1 MDMSTFLQYDI
12 SIYAM
17 LYLGMLFVL
26 IMVRKE
32 IYSVSSKLILHII
45 GVNLLTLLFELLAW
59 VVDGME
65 GNLYYIL
72 SYTFNTLLFVSVGF
86 IVAYWMSYVD
96 YVIYHSKE
104 RIVKHHYY
112 MWVALVTTV
121 FALVNLFVPIL
132 FEVTSENFYVR
143 GRFYN
148 MYFFLFVLLF
158 VFNLVKTLYQQNVE
172 DKANVLWSI
181 FIFLGLVLFA
191 GVLQSMYYGLILV
204 WPVMAL
210 ATSIVYIFLE
220 TTTNNRDYVTKL
232 YTRVKSD
239 QYMRHLM
246 DDGKSFAVV
255 MIDLD
260 DYKNINDTY
269 GHVMGDQVIRIFAKI
284 LDRLFSKDGMVSR
297 FGGDEFLIVLEEV
310 NKAYLE
316 EKKIAI
322 QRQVKEEISKLPLR
336 ELRFSY
342 GYSFDQSGKTVEELI
357 IEADDFMYQNKAEN
371 KNYKRRKTD

>member
-1 MDMSTFLQYDI
+1 MGTFLQYDI

-45 GVNLLTLLFELLAW
+45 GVNLLTLFFELMSW
-59 VVDGME
+59 VFDGVE

-104 RIVKHHYY
+104 RLVKRYHY
-112 MWVALVTTV
+112 MWVAVVTTV

-132 FEVTSENFYVR
+132 FEVTSENLYVR

-148 MYFFLFVLLF
+148 VYFFLFVLLF

-181 FIFLGLVLFA
+181 FIFLGLVLLA
-191 GVLQSMYYGLILV
+191 GVLQSIYYGLILV

-297 FGGDEFLIVLEEV
+297 FGGDEFLIVLVEV

-316 EKKIAI
+316 EKKLAI
-322 QRQVKEEISKLPLR
+322 QRQVKEELGKLPLKD
-336 ELRFSY
+336 LRFSY
-342 GYSFDQSGKTVEELI
+342 GYSFDQTGKTVEELI
-357 IEADDFMYQNKAEN
+357 IEADDYMYQNKAEN